1 MSQIPAPAPPS
12 RWRRLF
18 VDPSEPRLRTGWR
31 LFLQITL
38 LFFLIGAVSA
48 VLFLPVSALEPLFPG
63 LPLRGMIPNL
73 AAFIAIPL
81 SVWLARR
88 YLDRRSFLSLGLWQ
102 DRFSLPDLAV
112 GFALPGLLF
121 LGIYAVLAAL
131 GWLRFE
137 GWAWQTASP
146 SRVLLGLLAGLG
158 VFVLVG
164 FQEELWTRG
173 YQMVNLAESLG
184 FRWAL
189 FLTSAVFGLLHLGNP
204 SATWASALG
213 IFFAALF
220 LGYAWYRTG
229 GGLWLP
235 IGIHIGW
242 NFFEGTIFGFPVS
255 GLEGPRLILQQ
266 VEGPSLITG
275 GAFGPEAGLI
285 VLPFIGLGTLIV
297 HLYTRHR
304 TPWQPAESATP
315 TPATAKETV

>member
-1 MSQIPAPAPPS
+1 MSQAPASEPPS

-31 LFLQITL
+31 LFLQTNL

-48 VLFLPVSALEPLFPG
+48 MLFLPVSALEPLIPG

-88 YLDRRSFLSLGLWQ
+88 YIDRRSFRSLGLWR
-102 DRFSLPDLAV
+102 DRFSLPDLVV

-121 LGIYAVLAAL
+121 LGIYAAMAAL
-131 GWLRFE
+131 GWLHFE
-137 GWAWQTASP
+137 GWAWQTAS
-146 SRVLLGLLAGLG
+146 SGRVLLGLLGGLG
-158 VFVLVG
+158 VFILVG

-189 FLTSAVFGLLHLGNP
+189 FLTSAIFGLLHLGNP
-204 SATWASALG
+204 NATWASALG
-213 IFFAALF
+213 IFFAGLF

-229 GGLWLP
+229 GALWLP

-242 NFFEGTIFGFPVS
+242 NFFEGTVFGFPVS
-255 GLEGPRLILQQ
+255 GLAGPRLILQR
-266 VEGPSLITG
+266 VEGPALITG

-285 VLPFIGLGTLIV
+285 VLPFIALGAVLV

-304 TPWQPAESATP
+304 KPWQPPQSGSLA
-315 TPATAKETV
+315 PARMEETA